1 MIDKDLI
8 QLTEAYGKVYLKEA
22 DDSSKETPGSIP
34 LGKNFA
40 PTLAQV
46 LKEVK
51 SLLFPAGRG
60 HHVLVKKT
68 NHQHAGGTGSYEDP
82 STYEQVD
89 GGEVEGY
96 LYGVTVG
103 NNSDIKVLIQKPNGE
118 KIEEYINPDSTL
130 KKIHEIE
137 PHYMRDNK

>member
-1 MIDKDLI
+1 MRDKDSI
-8 QLTEAYGKVYLKEA
+8 QLTEAYNKVYLKEA
-22 DDSSKETPGSIP
+22 DDSSKGASGSIP

-51 SLLFPAGRG
+51 ALLFPGGKG

-68 NHQHAGGTGSYEDP
+68 THQPSGGTGAYEDP
-82 STYEQVD
+82 ATYEQVD
-89 GGEVEGY
+89 GGEVEGF
-96 LYGVTVG
+96 LYGVTIG

-137 PHYMRDNK
+137 PHYVRNNK